1 MYELK
6 VHGLI
11 PSAIWKIR
19 EPDMERLL
27 SLPVLRQE
35 LAVLQGRFARHPHF
49 AAWIEQIR
57 QGKT

>member
-1 MYELK
+1 

-27 SLPVLRQE
+27 SLPVFRQE
-35 LAVLQGRFARHPHF
+35 LATLQDRFARHPRF
-49 AAWIEQIR
+49 ATWIEEITQR
-57 QGKT
+57 A